1 MKKYSATLSLFIDTF
16 EAEDLETAKAIVGKY
31 IDHLIDVCEVNEGKL
46 TWSGVDH
53 SVEEEQ

>member
-1 MKKYSATLSLFIDTF
+1 MPKYSATISLFVDEF
-16 EAEDLETAKAIVGKY
+16 EAEDRESANAIVSKY

-46 TWSGVDH
+46 TWGGVDQ